1 MAGEGKPGARKPAR
15 IVAARKPAAKKLTS
29 NTSGTGA
36 ARKTG
41 PRSAKSVVVRDG
53 SGGTRSYTL
62 GGDVDLD
69 RETVRDSRGR
79 RVTNAYAEA
88 AAADAL
94 RRAGRGRPALTG
106 GRPGAGSPQ
115 VTFRLPAKLKA
126 EAERRAQA
134 EGKKVSQLAREAL
147 ERYLA

>member
-1 MAGEGKPGARKPAR
+1 MAAERKPGPQKAARVA
-15 IVAARKPAAKKLTS
+15 AARKPAVKKATG

-36 ARKTG
+36 PRKTG
-41 PRSAKSVVVRDG
+41 PRTAKSAVVRDG
-53 SGGTRSYTL
+53 SGAPRNYTV
-62 GGDVDLD
+62 GPDVDLD
-69 RETVRDSRGR
+69 REIIRDSRGMR
-79 RVTNAYAEA
+79 ITNAYAEA

-94 RRAGRGRPALTG
+94 HKAGRGRPALTG

-126 EAERRAQA
+126 KAERRAQA